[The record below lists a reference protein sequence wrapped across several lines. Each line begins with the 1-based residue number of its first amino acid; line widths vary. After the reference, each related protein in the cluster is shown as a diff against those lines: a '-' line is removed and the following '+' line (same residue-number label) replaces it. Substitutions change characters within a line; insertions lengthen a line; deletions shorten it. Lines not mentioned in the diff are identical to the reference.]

1 MRRVMVI
8 CVGRMKER
16 FYAGAAAEYIKR
28 LSRYCK
34 LEIVEL
40 PEQRLPEDPSPAEVA
55 RALSREA
62 EAIRGKL
69 PAGAALAALC
79 VEGKLHSSEELA
91 GLLETW
97 GNRGEKC
104 LAFVIGSSFGLDEG
118 LKQEARN
125 KLMELMIARG
135 IYDRAYGMLLSYGSD
150 QASVSRLM
158 ILVTQKMEEINYERD
173 ERLLGFCQDI
183 MSRGKYNEPVLRYL
197 SRYEQGTVKELE
209 KLWTTCREFGICTY
223 ELEERFLMQL
233 LYTESYTEC
242 MEQIFRS
249 YYEGQGQETVI
260 LAYFSYFSYQ
270 YFVKEVLVSDPF
282 FECLK
287 QQFLSKKPMND
298 SCKLAYFR
306 WLAQH
311 REPDL
316 AQQEQMDALL
326 EEYVKQNKYFAIK
339 PPGLTRFRRCYRLG
353 EEYAEER
360 LRERIV
366 SEDMKYYQEH
376 HHEARIVRV
385 MIPYHLK
392 RAKLSGMQRRY
403 FARLY
408 RLGKLKARP
417 YSQAYKYRDE
427 IRKMHKLHDQY
438 MFLADHEIHSEKDL
452 EKAYAALMSKKERL
466 KAARSMFYKEQARY
480 RVLWKKADRMKELL
494 SAEITFQNG
503 DTFFQSEHEEYVK
516 LQSEIEA
523 QGYSFDEL
531 EELRDYYKVKAS
543 EHQEFRKDCSK
554 KIRIAES
561 LIREA
566 DEDKARAGSDARQE
580 INKNKIDKPRQPV
593 KRTV

>member
-1 MRRVMVI
+1 MAITKILYMKDCGNHDPGKHLRQAIDYILVSEKTGENMYVSSVNCQVPYAYEQMKATKVQFGKTDKRQGYHIIISFEEGEVDAPTAFEI
-8 CVGRMKER
+8 VGRFVDEYLKDQYQTV
-16 FYAGAAAEYIKR
+16 YAVHDNTAHIHGHIIFNSVNFLNGKKFRYEKGDWAKYIQPITNRLCDEYG
-28 LSRYCK
+28 LST
-34 LEIVEL
+34 I
-40 PEQRLPEDPSPAEVA
+40 
-55 RALSREA
+55 
-62 EAIRGKL
+62 
-69 PAGAALAALC
+69 
-79 VEGKLHSSEELA
+79 
-91 GLLETW
+91 
-97 GNRGEKC
+97 
-104 LAFVIGSSFGLDEG
+104 
-118 LKQEARN
+118 
-125 KLMELMIARG
+125 
-135 IYDRAYGMLLSYGSD
+135 
-150 QASVSRLM
+150 SV
-158 ILVTQKMEEINYERD
+158 ERD
-173 ERLLGFCQDI
+173 EAE
-183 MSRGKYNEPVLRYL
+183 S
-197 SRYEQGTVKELE
+197 SE
-209 KLWTTCREFGICTY
+209 K
-223 ELEERFLMQL
+223 
-233 LYTESYTEC
+233 YTEWRDGRDGRFIWADMIKRDLDACVLQASNFDEFVRIL
-242 MEQIFRS
+242 QDKG
-249 YYEGQGQETVI
+249 YE
-260 LAYFSYFSYQ
+260 
-270 YFVKEVLVSDPF
+270 
-282 FECLK
+282 
-287 QQFLSKKPMND
+287 
-298 SCKLAYFR
+298 
-306 WLAQH
+306 
-311 REPDL
+311 
-316 AQQEQMDALL
+316 
-326 EEYVKQNKYFAIK
+326 VKQNKYFAIK